1 MAGRQR
7 PVNWWRRLST
17 WVRLSLLEGRLQR
30 RGYRR
35 LHEEQVADAGVRTK
49 RVIHD
54 LADAVI
60 MLRTVS
66 EQIEDVLEEMTG
78 EPWDDRGLGR

>member
-1 MAGRQR
+1 MR
-7 PVNWWRRLST
+7 WRRELWA
-17 WVRLSLLEGRLQR
+17 WVRITLLGGRLQR

-35 LHEEQVADAGVRTK
+35 LHEQQVADAGLRTK

-60 MLRTVS
+60 VLRTVS
-66 EQIEDVLEEMTG
+66 EQIEESIAEMSG
-78 EPWDDRGLGR
+78 EDWDDR

>member
-1 MAGRQR
+1 MKR
-7 PVNWWRRLST
+7 WRRWCSWWQLN
-17 WVRLSLLEGRLQR
+17 LLEGRLQR

-35 LHEEQVADAGVRTK
+35 LHETQVADAGVRTK

-60 MLRTVS
+60 VLRTVADNV
-66 EQIEDVLEEMTG
+66 EIALREMG
-78 EPWDDRGLGR
+78 EGGFDD

>member
-1 MAGRQR
+1 M
-7 PVNWWRRLST
+7 NWWRRLWA
-17 WVRLSLLEGRLQR
+17 WVRITLLEGRLQR

-35 LHEEQVADAGVRTK
+35 LHEQQVAEAGVRTK

-60 MLRTVS
+60 VLRTVS
-66 EQIEDVLEEMTG
+66 EQIEEAITEMSGEE
-78 EPWDDRGLGR
+78 WDD